1 MKLLSQTRQAGPLA
15 GPVLPFLFLLV
26 MLAFASPIALGQ
38 KAEQARVIDSI
49 LGVGIGTSLEE
60 AHAKLDRLRT
70 RKSRESRAEREE
82 ENEER
87 EGGRKEAWA
96 LKATDYSTVA
106 LQADRE
112 GRVVW
117 ITGFVRPGEE
127 IPFAKL
133 GDLSSAVAVTDTRA
147 IWNVVTPG
155 VGYRL
160 VAKGKNRKAGV
171 VTLLSLAS
179 TRVQ

>member
-26 MLAFASPIALGQ
+26 LAFASPIAFGQ
-38 KAEQARVIDSI
+38 KAEQTRVIDSI
-49 LGVGIGTSLEE
+49 LGVGIGTSLEQ
-60 AHAKLDRLRT
+60 AHAKLDRLR

-82 ENEER
+82 ENDER

-96 LKATDYSTVA
+96 LKATNYSTVA

-112 GRVVW
+112 GHVVW
-117 ITGFVRPGEE
+117 ITGFVRPGKE

-133 GDLSSAVAVTDTRA
+133 GDLSLAAGVTDSRA
-147 IWNVVTPG
+147 IWNVVTPTG
-155 VGYRL
+155 SYRL
-160 VAKGKNRKAGV
+160 VAKGQNGKARV
-171 VTLLSLAS
+171 MSLVSLATS
-179 TRVQ
+179 FVK